1 MSSSRDGVVTEDDVD
16 HVGWVWEFLLLRV
29 VVVVHVGLLM
39 GRVEM
44 GFMWWDVAYGV
55 FGWVEWVLI
64 SNGLQRVGYK
74 TNATWVGWKLVFKV

>member
-1 MSSSRDGVVTEDDVD
+1 
-16 HVGWVWEFLLLRV
+16 
-29 VVVVHVGLLM
+29 M

-64 SNGLQRVGYK
+64 SNGLRRVGYK